1 MVQGTASRF
10 VDANVSREVA
20 FDLLNRVQSDD
31 AYANLLLP
39 TLISRAKLDSRDA
52 AFVQELAFGTI
63 RNWLLYE
70 KIIEAASSRKIDD
83 IEPDAQIVM
92 VLGVHQLLEMRVPTH
107 AAINESVNLAKAKAS
122 KGSVGFVNAV
132 LRKIALKDKDDWID
146 SVTKGL
152 SELDSLSIQYSHPI
166 WIVQAFKAALASRGI
181 DGKLEDLLASNNL
194 APKVSLAALPG
205 FCTPDDFD
213 KEQQAQNRSPIGV
226 EISGNPAN
234 IELVNRGFARVQD
247 QGSQLVTLALAAAPV
262 EVADDNWLDMCAGP
276 GGKAAILAAMS
287 LESGQRFVSNEV
299 SDHRA
304 KLVINALKP
313 LGDFEVMTS
322 DARSLGQGAQ
332 KFSRILL
339 DAPCTGLG
347 ALRRRPESRWR
358 RRPDDL
364 VDLVKLQR
372 ELIQSACDALVPGGV
387 LGYVTCS
394 PHLSETTGQVAWAEG
409 RFKGQ
414 LELLNANA
422 ILNSIS
428 QSLNLDESLRTA
440 QLWPHVHGTDAMFLA
455 LLRKS
460 IN

>member
-1 MVQGTASRF
+1 LVQGTASRF

-152 SELDSLSIQYSHPI
+152 SELDSLPIQYSHPI

-205 FCTPDDFD
+205 FCNPDDFD

-304 KLVINALKP
+304 KLVINVLRP

-358 RRPDDL
+358 RSTDDL

-372 ELIQSACDALVPGGV
+372 ELIQSAWDALEPGGV

-409 RFKGQ
+409 RFKGE
-414 LELLNANA
+414 LELLNANQ

-428 QSLNLDESLRTA
+428 PSLNLDESLRTA

>member
-1 MVQGTASRF
+1 MVQRTASRF
-10 VDANVSREVA
+10 VDVNVSREVA

-83 IEPDAQIVM
+83 IEPEAQIVM

-304 KLVINALKP
+304 KLVINVLRP

-358 RRPDDL
+358 RSTDDL

-372 ELIQSACDALVPGGV
+372 ELIQSAWDALEPGGV

-409 RFKGQ
+409 RFKGE

-422 ILNSIS
+422 ILNSIN

>member
-1 MVQGTASRF
+1 
-10 VDANVSREVA
+10 VSREVA

-132 LRKIALKDKDDWID
+132 LRKIALKDKDDWIV

-304 KLVINALKP
+304 KLVINVLRP

-372 ELIQSACDALVPGGV
+372 ELIQSAWDALVPGGV

>member
-205 FCTPDDFD
+205 FCNPDDFD

-287 LESGQRFVSNEV
+287 LESGKRFVSNEV

-304 KLVINALKP
+304 KLVINVLRP

-372 ELIQSACDALVPGGV
+372 ELIQSAWDALVPGGV